1 VAALGA
7 VGPFAPERGLETS
20 HRILVVDDDET
31 QRHLLVAILGT
42 LGCEVE
48 SAGTGGE
55 ALDLVRTHHPEMVLL
70 DVDLPDMDGLSAM
83 RQIKGDP
90 ATAETMVLMVTGAT
104 DGAIVAVALEWGAE
118 DVIQK
123 PFNQLVL
130 SAKIGS
136 HLRLL
141 ESRQE
146 VRSLN
151 EQLAAEKRRVQEER
165 DRLARYFSADLIQGI
180 LSGEISTRIGG
191 EVRTASI
198 LFSDIRNSTQMA
210 EKMGPE
216 SFMNLVNNVFTDISD
231 IVYGEGGSVNKF
243 IGDGILAT
251 FGCPNRLEDD
261 AYHCAAAA
269 LKMRKYLIGYNQSRP
284 KYLSEPLRM
293 GVGMSRGEVFAG
305 NVGSVH
311 QIQYTV
317 LGDPVNLASRLENLT
332 KLSKADTLMC
342 GEMREQLGSRAKVMK
357 VNLDHVRGKL
367 REVRVY
373 FLVDLK

>member
-1 VAALGA
+1 MGV
-7 VGPFAPERGLETS
+7 V
-20 HRILVVDDDET
+20 HRILVVDHDVE
-31 QRHLLVAILGT
+31 QRRLLASILET

-48 SAGTGGE
+48 STGTGAE
-55 ALDLVRTHHPEMVLL
+55 ALDTVRDRRPAMVLL

-90 ATAETMVLMVTGAT
+90 ATAETVVVMVTAAT
-104 DGAIVAVALEWGAE
+104 DNAIVAIGLEWGAE

-123 PFNQLVL
+123 PYNHLVL

-146 VRSLN
+146 VRALN

-165 DRLARYFSADLIQGI
+165 DRLARYFSADLIKGI

-198 LFSDIRNSTQMA
+198 LFCDIRNSTRIA
-210 EKMGPE
+210 ELVEPGA
-216 SFMNLVNNVFTDISD
+216 FMDLVNNLFTDVADLI
-231 IVYGEGGSVNKF
+231 YGEGGSVNKY
-243 IGDGILAT
+243 IGDAILAT
-251 FGCPNRLEDD
+251 FGCPTRLDDD
-261 AYHCAAAA
+261 AYHCAMVA
-269 LKMRKYLIGYNQSRP
+269 LKIRKYLVNFNQFRP
-284 KYLSEPLRM
+284 DCLSVPIRM
-293 GVGMSRGEVFAG
+293 GVGMCRGEVFAG

-317 LGDPVNLASRLENLT
+317 LGDPVNLASRLEGLT
-332 KLSKADTLMC
+332 KQTKADTLMC
-342 GEMREQLGSRAKVMK
+342 GAMRDSLGSRATVKK
-357 VNLDHVRGKL
+357 INLSRVRGKL
-367 REVRVY
+367 REVQVY
-373 FLVDLK
+373 FLVDLI